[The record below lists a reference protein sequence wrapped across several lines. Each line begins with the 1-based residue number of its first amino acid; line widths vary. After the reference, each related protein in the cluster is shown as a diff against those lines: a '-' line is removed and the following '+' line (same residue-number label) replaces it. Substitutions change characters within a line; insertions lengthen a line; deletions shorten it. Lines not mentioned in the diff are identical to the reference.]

1 MDLNWWVLFVF
12 FAYFATLTGI
22 SVVRTSRMDY
32 VRGGRRLS
40 TLSAGS
46 SMTSGWTTLAFP
58 ALVFINGGAELG
70 TVVSLV
76 ARF

>member
-1 MDLNWWVLFVF
+1 M
-12 FAYFATLTGI
+12 
-22 SVVRTSRMDY
+22 
-32 VRGGRRLS
+32 S